1 MKNYNLKEKIYFVST
16 ILEWLEK
23 TMRLTNYSI
32 ISILPSIYRKNKK
45 NFLTLQIIYV
55 IILHNNNMTLVSLNH
70 LKISNRDL
78 H

>member
-45 NFLTLQIIYV
+45 NFLTRQIIYV
-55 IILHNNNMTLVSLNH
+55 IILDNNNMTLVSLNH
-70 LKISNRDL
+70 LKISDRDL